1 MGIVYADL
9 RLSNMAKP
17 ELEEIEASAIV
28 DTAAIE
34 LIVPEHIAIQLQ
46 LSDLRPREFILADGS
61 RKLVRCVGPV
71 KVEMQGRDCVTTAA
85 VMGGD
90 VLLGAVPMEQMDIVV
105 NPRTLRVI
113 PNPETPN
120 FPGSRA

>member
-1 MGIVYADL
+1 MGIVYAEL

-17 ELEEIEASAIV
+17 ELEEITASAIV

-46 LSDLRPREFILADGS
+46 LSDLRPRAVILADGS

-85 VMGGD
+85 VMGD
-90 VLLGAVPMEQMDIVV
+90 KVLLGAVPMEQMDVV
-105 NPRTLRVI
+105 VSPRTLRVV

>member
-17 ELEEIEASAIV
+17 ELEEITASAIV

-46 LSDLRPREFILADGS
+46 LSDLKPRAFILADGS

-85 VMGGD
+85 VMGD
-90 VLLGAVPMEQMDIVV
+90 TVLLGAVPMEQMDVVV
-105 NPRTLRVI
+105 NPRTLRVV